1 VEDRLDDLGKKPGRK
16 RRDQIGIP
24 HQFQKPFHIEHIL
37 FLFFSILAQ
46 IRPFA
51 QRKMLWLFL
60 PIQDL
65 YIRASPQFPQ
75 RIVDDIMELRS
86 PARMD
91 GANFSAKEF

>member
-1 VEDRLDDLGKKPGRK
+1 
-16 RRDQIGIP
+16 
-24 HQFQKPFHIEHIL
+24 
-37 FLFFSILAQ
+37 LFFSILAQ

-51 QRKMLWLFL
+51 QRKIVWLFL

-65 YIRASPQFPQ
+65 YIRASPQFPKG
-75 RIVDDIMELRS
+75 IGDDIMEMRS

>member
-1 VEDRLDDLGKKPGRK
+1 
-16 RRDQIGIP
+16 
-24 HQFQKPFHIEHIL
+24 
-37 FLFFSILAQ
+37 
-46 IRPFA
+46 
-51 QRKMLWLFL
+51 MLWLFL